1 MLLLILF
8 PYLKAV
14 HVAIVFDDFQFT
26 QFMSVIREMVNRV
39 ETEQKAKLQQLKQM
53 QEETKYFIHCHVKV
67 KMRPVGLF
75 IHVHVML
82 YVRVGTLMLR
92 TAMRS
97 RRAALGGFHLLE
109 HGVRLAKFK
118 GRFVIFCNRP
128 SISCQNLV
136 TPHPCHIQT
145 FINPPPP
152 PLSNLK

>member
-1 MLLLILF
+1 MILF

-14 HVAIVFDDFQFT
+14 HVATVFDDFQFT

-67 KMRPVGLF
+67 KMRPIVLF

-82 YVRVGTLMLR
+82 YFRHIMLR

-97 RRAALGGFHLLE
+97 RQAALGD
-109 HGVRLAKFK
+109 
-118 GRFVIFCNRP
+118 
-128 SISCQNLV
+128 S
-136 TPHPCHIQT
+136 
-145 FINPPPP
+145 FIRAWGWGW
-152 PLSNLK
+152 